1 MQRELIKELLREK
14 LMREQQSKTLNDKL
28 KQRTGQQ
35 TNLKDLE
42 TLMAIEALD
51 HSIKAVKKQVQED
64 TEEINQ
70 GLGDLLGKLD

>member
-14 LMREQQSKTLNDKL
+14 LTREQQSKTLNDKL

-70 GLGDLLGKLD
+70 GLSDLLRKLD

>member
-64 TEEINQ
+64 TYEIN
-70 GLGDLLGKLD
+70 

>member
-70 GLGDLLGKLD
+70 GLSDLLGKLD

>member
-70 GLGDLLGKLD
+70 GLSDLLRKLD